1 MSKTATYALIESQT
15 LGSAQANVTFS
26 SIPGTFTDLIVI
38 ASVGGNAANNL
49 ALRLNSDSGANYSG
63 TGLAGNGTSPF
74 SYKFTNETFIRCD
87 YYIAPP
93 SSGGFSI
100 YTIHL
105 QDYAN
110 TTTNKTVISRG
121 SWGLGAAEAVVSL
134 RRNTAAIT
142 SLTFSIS
149 NFSSNILA
157 GSNFKL
163 YGIQA
168 GNA

>member
-1 MSKTATYALIESQT
+1 MPATYDKIQTQT
-15 LGSAQANVTFS
+15 LGSGTPNVTFS
-26 SIPGTFTDLIVI
+26 SIPSTYTDLIVT

-49 ALRLNSDSGANYSG
+49 ALRINSDTGSNYSG
-63 TGLAGNGTSPF
+63 TGIAGNGTSPF
-74 SYKFTNETFIRCD
+74 SYRFSNETFIRCD

-100 YTIHL
+100 YNIHI
-105 QDYAN
+105 QNYAN

-121 SWGLGAAEAVVSL
+121 SWAGSSGAAEAVVST

-149 NFSSNILA
+149 NFSSNILT
-157 GSNFKL
+157 GSTFTL
-163 YGIQA
+163 YGIKA
-168 GNA
+168 A